1 MYGNLYSQNNM
12 SQIDTVLQHLI
23 AFGSITRQD
32 AKQYKIKYLGKCISR
47 STLFPYT
54 TLFRS
59 DRGINIKTELC
70 DSIYRSDSALKAY
83 VLCKDQPMQVKKM
96 IDSFRVNNLKK
107 TA

>member
-12 SQIDTVLQHLI
+12 SQIYTVLQHLI

-47 STLFPYT
+47 LK
-54 TLFRS
+54 

-83 VLCKDQPMQVKKM
+83 VLCKDQPIQVKKM